1 MNNCICYYIPT
12 DNCNGIETLLGN
24 GVNTFSINDKQAVI
38 NGLRKLTKPPFWL
51 VIFLVVPVN
60 KSPLFSK
67 DLFTFIMSFAS
78 LFVRVIPEAL
88 LHVNF
93 LLSSFVP
100 LLTNYSPAF

>member
-1 MNNCICYYIPT
+1 MT
-12 DNCNGIETLLGN
+12 
-24 GVNTFSINDKQAVI
+24 
-38 NGLRKLTKPPFWL
+38 
-51 VIFLVVPVN
+51 
-60 KSPLFSK
+60 
-67 DLFTFIMSFAS
+67 FAS